1 MRSGETY
8 GSRRC
13 TRPGFFLVLLT
24 FPSLSLLAF
33 SFSLRPSPS
42 PPSFLSLYPHS
53 LSFLTPRRA
62 PERMLSSQQR
72 ARRRAGAM
80 AQTLDTYADG
90 VLKRYEQDAVAMMWR
105 HVCVALPYTRP
116 GTAGGSRARGHRV
129 PHLHAVVIS
138 DRDGVVLVK
147 GEADPRIESVT
158 WSLPSSEPPFP
169 SSVFRLP
176 SPLFPLPSSLA
187 PLPSSLFSRPSSLFP
202 LLSPLF
208 PLPSSVAP
216 LPSSLGPHPLPLFPL
231 LSPLAPPTVI
241 PRAATDPTL
250 PPKALEP
257 ALAAA
262 FASASDQV
270 RVPPPSNVAPSLS
283 SSQGC

>member
-90 VLKRYEQDAVAMMWR
+90 VLKRYEQDAVAMWR
-105 HVCVALPYTRP
+105 HVCVALPDTRP
-116 GTAGGSRARGHRV
+116 GTACGSRARGHRV

-169 SSVFRLP
+169 SSVFRFPSLLFPLP
-176 SPLFPLPSSLA
+176 SLAPRPSSLGLAPLPSSFGPLTSSLGPRPLPLAPLPSSLA
-187 PLPSSLFSRPSSLFP
+187 PLPSSLASRPANRDPMRSDRPDTAAQGAGAGAGRRVCVCERPGPRSPTFERGSL
-202 LLSPLF
+202 
-208 PLPSSVAP
+208 
-216 LPSSLGPHPLPLFPL
+216 
-231 LSPLAPPTVI
+231 
-241 PRAATDPTL
+241 
-250 PPKALEP
+250 
-257 ALAAA
+257 
-262 FASASDQV
+262 
-270 RVPPPSNVAPSLS
+270 SLS
-283 SSQGC
+283 SSQSC